1 MPKKRV
7 YSAADKKRMANSQA
21 KKRAIRKKK
30 KIAAAKI
37 EVASKYAQNQTNIR
51 NIQKAVDKRNM

>member
-7 YSAADKKRMANSQA
+7 YSLADKKRMANSQA
-21 KKRAIRKKK
+21 KKRAIMKKK

-37 EVASKYAQNQTNIR
+37 EVASNYVQNKTNIR
-51 NIQKAVDKRNM
+51 NIEKAVDKRNM